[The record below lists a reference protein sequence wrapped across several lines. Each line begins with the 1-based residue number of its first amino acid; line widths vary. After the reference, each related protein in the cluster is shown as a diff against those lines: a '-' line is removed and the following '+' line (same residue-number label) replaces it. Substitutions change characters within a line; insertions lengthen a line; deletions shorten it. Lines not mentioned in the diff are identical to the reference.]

1 MQQKKSLICEL
12 GFPPPVKMRSL
23 RLTDGGGGG
32 GGKGDSQV
40 HDVSAME
47 EEETS
52 PPPPL
57 QAEHRKG
64 RSAVAEP
71 APSSRFIFS
80 FHTHVDAC
88 YSMLH

>member
-12 GFPPPVKMRSL
+12 GFSPPVKMRSL
-23 RLTDGGGGG
+23 RLTDGGGG

-64 RSAVAEP
+64 RSAVTEP

-80 FHTHVDAC
+80 FHTHVDG
-88 YSMLH
+88 MF

>member
-32 GGKGDSQV
+32 GKGDSQV

-52 PPPPL
+52 PPPL

-64 RSAVAEP
+64 RSAVTEP
-71 APSSRFIFS
+71 APSSRFTFS
-80 FHTHVDAC
+80 FHTHVDG
-88 YSMLH
+88 ML